1 MDETRMANYLLII
14 VEVDDSLYSSMTLLY
29 ILYFP

>member
-14 VEVDDSLYSSMTLLY
+14 VEVGDSVYSSLTLLY